1 MCVGSF
7 FKIPDPKPMQAPP
20 PITPRVEVDTELPTA
35 KPTVDPKDAK
45 TVKYG
50 AGKKAAS
57 GIGGRKTGAN
67 QLRIDINRGQDT
79 GSTTG
84 GLNV

>member
-1 MCVGSF
+1 MCVGNL
-7 FKIPDPKPMQAPP
+7 FKIPEPKPLQQPP
-20 PITPRVEVDTELPTA
+20 PITPRVDVNTELPTA
-35 KPTVDPKDAK
+35 KPTIDPKDSK

-57 GIGGRKTGAN
+57 GAVGRKTGSS
-67 QLRIDINRGQDT
+67 QLKIDINRGRDT

-84 GLNV
+84 GMNV